1 MVKTNLN
8 FHQTFKPERQY
19 ISSILT
25 EAKECDGLDV
35 QNISNKTGIPTG
47 QSSGKVEP
55 AICYAE
61 YMGLIKKEKHNGK
74 YSLSYT
80 MLGECIKEEDAGI
93 LEKLSLLAMH
103 AMIVRQYSGAELWK
117 YIFQH
122 VFPKYR
128 NRLTVNQFE
137 KEIEIQFG
145 QGVKIAPFKGCYQE
159 FFSQLCLLKFDDDQ
173 VILNV
178 SKIDL
183 DFVYL
188 YAYVLFTYWDEWL
201 KNESEEVTLMAS
213 QTEITADHLRRI
225 GFRHPFG
232 WDEKDEYKVLELMA
246 MKKLIVLNRQMV
258 PFTIRRT
265 SDFDYV
271 LEMLYSELC

>member
-25 EAKECDGLDV
+25 EAKECDGVDV

-47 QSSGKVEP
+47 KSSGKVEP
-55 AICYAE
+55 AIYYAE

-128 NRLTVNQFE
+128 NRLTANQFE

-173 VILNV
+173 VILNA
-178 SKIDL
+178 SKIDP

-265 SDFDYV
+265 SDFDFV

>member
-1 MVKTNLN
+1 MLKTNLN

-25 EAKECDGLDV
+25 EVKDCDGFDV

-47 QSSGKVEP
+47 KSSGKVEP
-55 AICYAE
+55 SICYAE
-61 YMGLIKKEKHNGK
+61 YMGLIKKEKYNGK
-74 YSLSYT
+74 YHISYT
-80 MLGECIKEEDAGI
+80 RLGECIKEEDAGI

-103 AMIVRQYSGAELWK
+103 AMLVRQYSGAELWT

-122 VFPKYR
+122 MFPKYR
-128 NRLTVNQFE
+128 NQLTVNQFE
-137 KEIEIQFG
+137 KEIDLQFG
-145 QGVKIAPFKGCYQE
+145 QGMKIAPFKGCYQE
-159 FFSQLCLLKFDDDQ
+159 FFSQLNLLKFDNDQ
-173 VILNV
+173 VTLNA
-178 SKIDL
+178 SKIDP

-188 YAYVLFTYWDEWL
+188 YAYILFTYWDEWI

-213 QTEITADHLRRI
+213 ATEITSDHLSKI

-232 WDEKDEYKVLELMA
+232 WDEKDEYRVLELMA
-246 MKKLIVLNRQMV
+246 MKKLIVINRQMV
-258 PFTIRRT
+258 PFTIRRIT
-265 SDFDYV
+265 DFDFL